1 VGAELRVRISQK
13 GICVNLRR
21 KVYIFRQLIHP
32 SLFRVGCAKHLNF
45 SFQNQQIDYSYIAI
59 KERFT
64 EKETKD
70 FQ

>member
-1 VGAELRVRISQK
+1 MIFSKPLVSCSVGS
-13 GICVNLRR
+13 
-21 KVYIFRQLIHP
+21 
-32 SLFRVGCAKHLNF
+32 AKYLNF

-64 EKETKD
+64 EKETND

>member
-1 VGAELRVRISQK
+1 V
-13 GICVNLRR
+13 
-21 KVYIFRQLIHP
+21 QLIVTQ
-32 SLFRVGCAKHLNF
+32 SLEVILFFRKIKSSEVGCAKYLNF